1 MLWII
6 WRQHWATLIS
16 VPVVLAAVA
25 LFLVV
30 TGIRVRHDYADLV
43 VAPVNSAVWQQL
55 NSQFNSEDWTLGYTL
70 LLLMQLVPVLIGTF
84 AGAPVLARDL
94 ENGTFRFAWTQE
106 LSRERWAIAKLVVLG
121 LFVAAVAGAFGE
133 LFAWF
138 CTPFIPHEHLTLL
151 NGNVFVTRGI
161 AFAAWTLAAF
171 MIAAFAGMLV
181 RRVVPAMAVTM
192 GAYLALQLLT
202 AAVLRPGYQ
211 GIGFWPAQF
220 VEGGW
225 LLALSVLLVAAT
237 VWLVRR
243 RAALSRRAA

>member
-1 MLWII
+1 
-6 WRQHWATLIS
+6 
-16 VPVVLAAVA
+16 
-25 LFLVV
+25 
-30 TGIRVRHDYADLV
+30 
-43 VAPVNSAVWQQL
+43 
-55 NSQFNSEDWTLGYTL
+55 
-70 LLLMQLVPVLIGTF
+70 
-84 AGAPVLARDL
+84 
-94 ENGTFRFAWTQE
+94 
-106 LSRERWAIAKLVVLG
+106 
-121 LFVAAVAGAFGE
+121 
-133 LFAWF
+133 
-138 CTPFIPHEHLTLL
+138 
-151 NGNVFVTRGI
+151 VFVTRGI